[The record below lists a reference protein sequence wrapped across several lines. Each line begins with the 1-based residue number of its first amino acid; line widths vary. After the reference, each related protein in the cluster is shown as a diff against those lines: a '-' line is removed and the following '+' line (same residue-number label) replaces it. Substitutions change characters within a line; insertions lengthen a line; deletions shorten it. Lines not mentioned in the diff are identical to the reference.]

1 MTAAERDD
9 HGLIDGKRRKR
20 IARGSGTS
28 VQEVN
33 QVLKQYL
40 QMRTH
45 DEAIRRAGR
54 AGTVARPG
62 QNQRRARRRA
72 TLPADVRERMKRAA
86 RSKAAIRRCA
96 WPSSDL
102 ALRYHDREWGVPLK
116 NDRKLFEFLVLDA
129 MQAGLSWEIIL
140 RKREGFRAAL
150 DGFDPV
156 KIARYDQR
164 KVKALLADPGIVRN
178 RLKIESAIT
187 NARAFLAIQK
197 EFGSFARYI
206 WQFVDGRPRR
216 QSPALAARTVPART
230 AQSDAMSRAL
240 KKRGFRFVGSTICY
254 AFMQAAGMVNDHAVD
269 CFRHAELT
277 RVMSR
282 WRIRCSEIE

>member
-1 MTAAERDD
+1 
-9 HGLIDGKRRKR
+9 
-20 IARGSGTS
+20 
-28 VQEVN
+28 
-33 QVLKQYL
+33 
-40 QMRTH
+40 
-45 DEAIRRAGR
+45 
-54 AGTVARPG
+54 
-62 QNQRRARRRA
+62 
-72 TLPADVRERMKRAA
+72 MKRA
-86 RSKAAIRRCA
+86 SKKAAIRRCA
-96 WPSSDL
+96 WPSSVL

-140 RKREGFRAAL
+140 RKREGFRKAL

-156 KIARYDQR
+156 KIARYDKR
-164 KVKALLADPGIVRN
+164 KIKALMADPGIVRN
-178 RLKIESAIT
+178 RLKIESSVT

-206 WQFVDGRPRR
+206 WQFVGGCPVVNRR
-216 QSPALAARTVPART
+216 RSRRAVPART

-254 AFMQAAGMVNDHAVD
+254 AFMQAAGMVNDHSVG
-269 CFRHAELT
+269 CFRHPELT

-282 WRIRCSEIE
+282 WRIPYSGIE

>member
-1 MTAAERDD
+1 
-9 HGLIDGKRRKR
+9 
-20 IARGSGTS
+20 
-28 VQEVN
+28 
-33 QVLKQYL
+33 
-40 QMRTH
+40 
-45 DEAIRRAGR
+45 
-54 AGTVARPG
+54 
-62 QNQRRARRRA
+62 
-72 TLPADVRERMKRAA
+72 MKR
-86 RSKAAIRRCA
+86 SPKQSEIRRCS

-102 ALRYHDREWGVPLK
+102 SVRYHDREWGVPLK

-164 KVKALLADPGIVRN
+164 KVKALMADPGIVRN
-178 RLKIESAIT
+178 RLKIESSIT
-187 NARAFLAIQK
+187 NAQAFLAIRK

-206 WQFVDGRPRR
+206 WQFVDGRPIVNRR
-216 QSPALAARTVPART
+216 RSLKAVPART

-269 CFRHAELT
+269 CFRHPELT
-277 RVMSR
+277 RMMGR
-282 WRIRCSEIE
+282 WRIRRSEIE